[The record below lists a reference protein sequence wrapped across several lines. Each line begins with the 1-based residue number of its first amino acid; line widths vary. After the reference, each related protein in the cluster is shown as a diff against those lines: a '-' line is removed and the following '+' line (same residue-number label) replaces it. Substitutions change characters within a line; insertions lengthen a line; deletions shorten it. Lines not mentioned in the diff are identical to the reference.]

1 MPKFAPGLIAHD
13 MENFWTLTP
22 IEAGLLAVLAATFL
36 MQLAYYTFFYAKAWR
51 KRCGA
56 GQGEDAPGSGNPPVS
71 VIICA
76 KDASQELAENLP
88 CILEQDYPQFEV
100 IVVND
105 NAAAPISN
113 ELETMQRRYPNLYL
127 TFTPDSARYV
137 SHKKL
142 AVTIGIKASQHGWI
156 VLTESNC
163 RPKSREWLKAM
174 ARNFTP
180 GTDIVLGYSFL
191 IDKRKMHVFD
201 HFFHT
206 IRFLAL
212 AAIGKPYMGTGY
224 NLAYRKELFFKNKGF
239 SSHLNLQRG
248 EDDLF
253 VNEAA
258 RRGNTK
264 TETSPEACMEIT
276 SGNLRQR
283 WKEEKLNRA
292 ITSQYYKG
300 GQRYL
305 LGLETASRFIFLAA
319 YLLLIAD
326 ALCRH
331 AWLPAAAAL
340 LAYAA
345 RMACQCLLWKEAA
358 LKTGGPAT
366 AFCHL
371 LPLFDLAIPLN
382 DLRYRLLRK
391 AKMQNFTRK

>member
-1 MPKFAPGLIAHD
+1 MHD
-13 MENFWTLTP
+13 MENILTLTP
-22 IEAGLLAVLAATFL
+22 TNTALLALLAATFL
-36 MQLAYYTFFYAKAWR
+36 LQLAYYAFFYAKAWR
-51 KRCGA
+51 KNRNA
-56 GQGEDAPGSGNPPVS
+56 GQEEDAPGNGTPPVS

-88 CILEQDYPQFEV
+88 HILGQDYPQFEV
-100 IVVND
+100 IIVND

-113 ELETMQRRYPNLYL
+113 EIEAMQRQYPNLYL

-142 AVTIGIKASQHGWI
+142 AVTIGIKASRYEWM

-163 RPKSREWLKAM
+163 RPKSREWLKALSQ
-174 ARNFTP
+174 NFTP
-180 GTDIVLGYSFL
+180 GTDIVLGYSCL
-191 IDKRKMHVFD
+191 KDKKKMHVFD

-224 NLAYRKELFFKNKGF
+224 NLAFRKELFFKNKGF

-253 VNEAA
+253 VNETA
-258 RRGNTK
+258 RRGNTR
-264 TETSPEACMEIT
+264 TATTPEACMEII
-276 SGNLRQR
+276 SGNHPQR
-283 WKEEKLNRA
+283 WREEKLNRA
-292 ITSQYYKG
+292 ITSRHYKG

-305 LGLETASRFIFLAA
+305 LGFETATRFLFLAA
-319 YLLLIAD
+319 CLLLIAD
-326 ALCRH
+326 TLYSH
-331 AWLPAAAAL
+331 TWLPAAAAL

-345 RMACQCLLWKEAA
+345 RMVCQCLLWKKAA
-358 LKTGGPAT
+358 RATGSPQPC
-366 AFCHL
+366 FCHL

-382 DLRYRLLRK
+382 DLRCRLQKGTK
-391 AKMQNFTRK
+391 ARDFTRR